1 MVLALV
7 LSLLPSMAAAQV
19 SLAVSNLTS
28 TSATLTIANH
38 GTAWSYS
45 PDNGTTC
52 GTVNS
57 GTTANLSVL
66 TPGTSYTYVAYNTTT
81 CGPTSAEIARKTFT
95 TLALTASAVTA
106 TTATLTIKNHEGD
119 WYYKYTAPT
128 GGQCSSVQT
137 GTTASLATLTPGTNY
152 TFKAYSNSSCSTELA
167 TAAFLTKPGQTTGV
181 TVAVLGT
188 KLKVSWT
195 AVTSATG
202 YTVQWK
208 SGNQDYAS
216 SRQATA
222 TGTSHTVTGL
232 TNSTTYTLQVQAT
245 NGTGDGAW
253 SADATGTPA
262 AVTLTVSDITQTMAT
277 LTIANYEGA
286 WSYSPD
292 NGTTCGTVNSG
303 TTANL
308 SVLTPGTSYTYVAY
322 NTTICGPTSA
332 EIARKTFTTVDLTAS
347 AVTAT
352 TATLTIENHEGDWY
366 YKANAA
372 PDNSCKGPVNAGT
385 VTKALAELS
394 GNTSYTY
401 SAYSDSACSTELAEA
416 DAFLT
421 KPAKPATPTVKAN
434 VGSGQLTLASSVAG
448 GSGALT
454 KWQYTTDDGTTWK
467 DISVTAT
474 ALSYTVS
481 GLTDGTSYTFKVRAV
496 NATGEGAAS
505 DGTAATPTAESLT
518 VSDITRTSAKLTLG
532 NYDGDWSYSGT
543 ADGSDCQAVT
553 AGTTEVSLSGLKP
566 GTRYTYKAFSTST
579 CTDAS
584 SVLADPGGVTFTTLT
599 TLTGTRESVTLT
611 TSAVKATTATVTISG
626 HTGHWSYQVSS
637 PGTQCTAVLDG
648 TTSVTLTGLTPGT
661 TYTST
666 VYSDRDCTQ
675 KIASQTFTTLN
686 EPLTFLPSRTIDAQ
700 SYVQHTSVAL
710 TLPAATGGNPPL
722 TYALAPGL
730 PCGADVR
737 SRHAEAGGHADG
749 AARG

>member
-1 MVLALV
+1 MSKSDQQSNNTTNRQVHFISGTQQMTPQSDQRDDLRPARQLPGNPWRVGPRTWMMVLALV

-66 TPGTSYTYVAYNTTT
+66 TPGTSYTYVAYNTTI
-81 CGPTSAEIARKTFT
+81 CGPTSAETARKTFT
-95 TLALTASAVTA
+95 TVDLTASAVTA
-106 TTATLTIKNHEGD
+106 TTATLTIENHEGD

-137 GTTASLATLTPGTNY
+137 GTTASLATLMPGTNY

-181 TVAVLGT
+181 TVAVLSA

-195 AVTSATG
+195 AVTSATA

-208 SGNQDYAS
+208 SGNQNYDTT
-216 SRQATA
+216 RQATA
-222 TGTSHTVTGL
+222 TGVSHTVTGL
-232 TNSTTYTLQVQAT
+232 TNNTTYTLQVQAT

-277 LTIANYEGA
+277 LTIANHGTA

-332 EIARKTFTTVDLTAS
+332 ETARKTFTTVDLTAS

-366 YKANAA
+366 YKYTA
-372 PDNSCKGPVNAGT
+372 PTGGQCSSVQTGT
-385 VTKALAELS
+385 TVSSTASLATLTP
-394 GNTSYTY
+394 GTNYTFK
-401 SAYSDSACSTELAEA
+401 AYSDSSCSTELATVT
-416 DAFLT
+416 FLT
-421 KPAKPATPTVKAN
+421 KPGQILTKP
-434 VGSGQLTLASSVAG
+434 GQTLTL
-448 GSGALT
+448 
-454 KWQYTTDDGTTWK
+454 
-467 DISVTAT
+467 
-474 ALSYTVS
+474 
-481 GLTDGTSYTFKVRAV
+481 
-496 NATGEGAAS
+496 
-505 DGTAATPTAESLT
+505 
-518 VSDITRTSAKLTLG
+518 
-532 NYDGDWSYSGT
+532 
-543 ADGSDCQAVT
+543 
-553 AGTTEVSLSGLKP
+553 
-566 GTRYTYKAFSTST
+566 
-579 CTDAS
+579 
-584 SVLADPGGVTFTTLT
+584 
-599 TLTGTRESVTLT
+599 
-611 TSAVKATTATVTISG
+611 SAVKATTATLTING
-626 HTGHWSYQVSS
+626 HTGDWSYQVSPRP
-637 PGTQCTAVLDG
+637 PGTLSCTKVLDG
-648 TTSVTLTGLTPGT
+648 RTAVTLTGLTPGT

-686 EPLTFLPSRTIDAQ
+686 EPLTFPRSRTIDAQ
-700 SYVQHTSVAL
+700 SYVQHASVAL
-710 TLPAATGGNPPL
+710 TLPAA
-722 TYALAPGL
+722 
-730 PCGADVR
+730 R
-737 SRHAEAGGHADG
+737 
-749 AARG
+749 AATRR